1 MFGDVFDNFPSWI
14 VFCTSAL
21 FFLFACEL
29 GFRAGRLIGR
39 RRQDREAGSTGLVTG
54 SILGL
59 VSFLLAFTFGIA
71 ASNFSER
78 RGLVLDEANAI
89 GTAYLRT
96 DLIADQNMAET
107 LRGLMQ
113 QYVED
118 RAAIGLVD
126 DFGIAQTMQLIRES
140 ERLQAEMWELVTPM
154 ARDDPTPTNALVVS
168 AINDV
173 IDYHTLRVAVGVRHT
188 IPDIIWLA
196 LYVISALALGAT
208 GYRFGVSF
216 EKRSELL
223 PGMVIAFTAL
233 ITLISDLDDP
243 RHGFLKSDQSAMID
257 LLRTMQTLDS

>member
-1 MFGDVFDNFPSWI
+1 MFGDVLNSFPSWI
-14 VFCTSAL
+14 VFCASAV
-21 FFLFACEL
+21 FFIFACEL
-29 GFRAGRLIGR
+29 GFRYGRGVRL
-39 RRQDREAGSTGLVTG
+39 RRQEDDMGSTGLVTG

-89 GTAYLRT
+89 GTAFLRA
-96 DLIADQNMAET
+96 DLIAEAPQAEAFRAL
-107 LRGLMQ
+107 LRE
-113 QYVED
+113 YVED
-118 RAAIGLVD
+118 RASIGLVKEM
-126 DFGIAQTMQLIRES
+126 TMADTLQVIRDS
-140 ERLQAEMWELVTPM
+140 EALQARMWQLVAPM
-154 ARDDPTPTNALVVS
+154 ARDNPTPTNSLVVS
-168 AINDV
+168 ALNDV
-173 IDYHTLRVAVGVRHT
+173 IDFHTLRVAVGVRHT

-233 ITLISDLDDP
+233 ITLIADLDDP
-243 RHGFLKSDQSAMID
+243 RHGFLKNDQSAMID
-257 LLRTMQTLDS
+257 LLRTMQVPEA